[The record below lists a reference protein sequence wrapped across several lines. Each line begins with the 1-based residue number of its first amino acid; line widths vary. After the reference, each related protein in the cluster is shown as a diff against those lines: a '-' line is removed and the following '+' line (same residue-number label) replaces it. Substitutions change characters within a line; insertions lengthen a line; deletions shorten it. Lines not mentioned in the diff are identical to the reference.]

1 MQKEIDEHF
10 MKIALKEA
18 YKAYNK
24 NEIPVGVV
32 IVSNGKIV
40 SKGYNKK
47 EKNNDPTEHAEI
59 IAIKKATKKIKDW
72 RLNNCEI
79 YVTKE
84 PCIMCAG
91 AILEARLKR
100 VIFGFKD
107 NEKGGFGGKI
117 NILNFFDVKIII
129 DNGIL
134 EKESKE
140 IFEKFF
146 KKLRRGGWAVKSACL
161 ESR

>member
-1 MQKEIDEHF
+1 MQKKVDEHF
-10 MKIALKEA
+10 MQIALKEA
-18 YKAYNK
+18 YKAYGK
-24 NEIPVGVV
+24 NEIPVGAV
-32 IVSNGKIV
+32 IVSNGKII

-91 AILEARLKR
+91 AILESRLKR

-117 NILNFFDVKIII
+117 NILDFFDVKIII

-140 IFEKFF
+140 IFKKFF
-146 KKLRRGGWAVKSACL
+146 NKLRRGG
-161 ESR
+161 

>member
-1 MQKEIDEHF
+1 MQKDIDKYF
-10 MKIALKEA
+10 MQIALKEA

-24 NEIPVGVV
+24 NEIPVGAV
-32 IVSNGKIV
+32 IVSNGKII
-40 SKGYNKK
+40 SKGHNKK
-47 EKNNDPTEHAEI
+47 EKYKDPTNHAEI
-59 IAIKKATKKIKDW
+59 IAIKKAVKKIDDW

-79 YVTKE
+79 YITKE

-91 AILEARLKR
+91 AILEARFKR

-117 NILNFFDVKIII
+117 NLLDFFNDKIII
-129 DNGIL
+129 DSGIF
-134 EKESKE
+134 EKETKS

-146 KKLRRGGWAVKSACL
+146 KKIRRGG
-161 ESR
+161 

>member
-1 MQKEIDEHF
+1 MQKEIDKFF
-10 MKIALKEA
+10 MQIAIKEA
-18 YKAYNK
+18 IKAFNK
-24 NEIPVGVV
+24 NEIPVGAV
-32 IVSNGKIV
+32 IVSNGKII

-47 EKNNDPTEHAEI
+47 EKYNDPTNHAEI
-59 IAIKKATKKIKDW
+59 IVIKKATKKIKDW

-84 PCIMCAG
+84 PCFMCAG

-100 VIFGFKD
+100 VVFGFRD
-107 NEKGGFGGKI
+107 NENGGFGGKI
-117 NILNFFDVKIII
+117 NILDFFDVKIII

-146 KKLRRGGWAVKSACL
+146 KKIRRGG
-161 ESR
+161 